1 MLAWYGS
8 AGRRDPGWAG
18 LAPCSRFSSF
28 DRKSVPFFRPK
39 ATQQKTQKKG
49 LFIPYPFSISLLS
62 HLFFTSD
69 VHRACSSL
77 VHLLFSSALVLDLL
91 ACLPSLPFPVIF
103 SCFSQGLLI
112 DLSEADSHSLNFEVT
127 VELPRPSLH
136 DAQERVQREHHS
148 THTGHPATRLPS
160 WRRPP
165 MPLQRAST
173 PKLTSG
179 SGMSLLPMALMCPKR
194 WPPSWTKRAS
204 KRYARLSRALDGV

>member
-49 LFIPYPFSISLLS
+49 LFISILHLSFVPSLLHKRCAS
-62 HLFFTSD
+62 CLLITRSSSFLLCP
-69 VHRACSSL
+69 CSR
-77 VHLLFSSALVLDLL
+77 L
-91 ACLPSLPFPVIF
+91 ACLLPFP
-103 SCFSQGLLI
+103 SRHLLLLSQGLLI

-136 DAQERVQREHHS
+136 DAQERVQQEHHS
-148 THTGHPATRLPS
+148 THTGHPPTRLPS

-179 SGMSLLPMALMCPKR
+179 SGMSLLPMALTCPKR

>member
-1 MLAWYGS
+1 MR
-8 AGRRDPGWAG
+8 AGGILAG
-18 LAPCSRFSSF
+18 LGWHLAADSALLIGKAFPSF
-28 DRKSVPFFRPK
+28 VPRPRSK
-39 ATQQKTQKKG
+39 RRRRRG
-49 LFIPYPFSISLLS
+49 YSYPFSISLLS

-91 ACLPSLPFPVIF
+91 ACFPSLPRHLLLL
-103 SCFSQGLLI
+103 SQGLLI

-136 DAQERVQREHHS
+136 DAQERVQQEHHS
-148 THTGHPATRLPS
+148 THTGHPPTRLPS

-179 SGMSLLPMALMCPKR
+179 SGMSLLPMALTCPKR